1 MSIRPRIGVTPYF
14 NYDSGEEYMPEG
26 YIRGVEHVGGDMVTI
41 HYDTPLDALPGVVD
55 GLDGV
60 IFAGGPDIHPKF
72 FGQEIDPKCGRI
84 NLQRDEM
91 ELKLFECAAL
101 RGLPVFGICRGI
113 QLINVALG
121 GTLTQDI
128 PSVYEGAVH
137 QQQAGRLELWHEVN
151 ILPGTPL
158 AALYEGRG
166 RIMTNSFHHQ
176 ALLKVADGLLVNA
189 AADEGFAEAVTGTGE
204 QFILGTQWHPEISY
218 KTDENSKALFTHFGK
233 AVEAFVSRR

>member
-1 MSIRPRIGVTPYF
+1 MNRKPRIGVTPYF

-26 YIRGVEHVGGDMVTI
+26 YIRGVEHVGGEMITI
-41 HYDTPLDALPGVVD
+41 HYDTPLAALADVAD

-91 ELKLFECAAL
+91 ELKLFECAAN

-121 GTLTQDI
+121 GTLIQDI

-137 QQQAGRLELWHEVN
+137 QQEAPRLALWHDVR
-151 ILPGTPL
+151 IIPGTPL
-158 AALYEGRG
+158 AALYGDGG

-176 ALLKVADGLLVNA
+176 ALLRVADGLMINA
-189 AADEGFAEAVTGTGE
+189 VAAEGFAEAVTGTGE

-218 KTDENSKALFTHFGK
+218 KSDENSRALFSYFGK
-233 AVEAFVSRR
+233 AVEDFMK